1 MATQHD
7 TRTALDFDDLATL
20 KAGQLRTLLSH
31 ACGDSAGCFHG
42 LPRDLQD
49 DYHALCLELAETL
62 VDALAEVGRQ
72 QLKARDLNHPG

>member
-1 MATQHD
+1 MATD
-7 TRTALDFDDLATL
+7 NFRALDFDDLASL
-20 KAGQLRTLLSH
+20 KAGQLRTLLTH
-31 ACGDSAGCFHG
+31 VCGDAAPCFHG

-72 QLKARDLNHPG
+72 QLKSRDLKAQ